1 MKATTNINT
10 TEVITHSIT
19 GFDGNENAAAGA
31 GNIQGTQ
38 AGAAGQGL
46 TKGKPESELRAA
58 ARRHG
63 INLKELAVKMG
74 VNYGYLS
81 SVASGRRPWTPL
93 LRERAMAVLGEV
105 PGQGIVY
112 RQGGLIQGEST
123 CIRERA
129 RELGMSQ
136 KDLAQ
141 RVGVSV
147 GYMSEVA
154 RGRKNMSPAVQ
165 TMVESVLGGPVEIA
179 PAQCANRPGGVVKG
193 RRESSYIRER
203 ARERGFSLKGLAEHV
218 GVSSGYMTQVSRGE
232 RSMSPAV
239 QARVE
244 EALDGPARIEPA
256 QPPTV
261 DPRALWDRMDA
272 HEISQNETARLA
284 GISSG
289 HLSQIMNGQRNPS
302 GEILRKLHGVLFR
315 PTAAELVVP
324 AEVKVM
330 AWKKGGRNGVVVR
343 GAGGPGA
350 GGNKPGGGT
359 VRIGGRV
366 PWGAE
371 VEYAY
376 RAGYDSRGRVSVTH
390 LVDERGYSVMLTKPE
405 PDGAGPGE
413 DRTGV

>member
-1 MKATTNINT
+1 MKATTNIHT

-38 AGAAGQGL
+38 AGAAGRGR

-63 INLKELAVKMG
+63 LNLKELAVLMG

-81 SVASGRRPWTPL
+81 SVASGRRPWTPM
-93 LRERAMAVLGEV
+93 LRGRATAVLGEV
-105 PGQGIVY
+105 PGQGVVY
-112 RQGGLIQGEST
+112 RQGGLVQGEST

-129 RELGMSQ
+129 RELGMTQ

-147 GYMSEVA
+147 RYMSEVA

-165 TMVESVLGGPVEIA
+165 TLVESVLGGPVEIA
-179 PAQCANRPGGVVKG
+179 PAQCANRQDGRVKG

-218 GVSSGYMTQVSRGE
+218 GVSRGYMTQVSRGE

-244 EALDGPARIEPA
+244 EALGAPARVEPA

-261 DPRALWDRMDA
+261 DPRALWERMDA
-272 HEISQNETARLA
+272 HELSQNETARLA

-302 GEILRKLHGVLFR
+302 GEVLAKLHGVLFR

-376 RAGYDSRGRVSVTH
+376 RAGYDSRGQVSVTH
-390 LVDERGYSVMLTKPE
+390 VVDERGYSVMLTKPE
-405 PDGAGPGE
+405 P
-413 DRTGV
+413 

>member
-1 MKATTNINT
+1 MKATTNIHT
-10 TEVITHSIT
+10 TARFDT
-19 GFDGNENAAAGA
+19 DGNPVPAAEQVSKT
-31 GNIQGTQ
+31 N
-38 AGAAGQGL
+38 
-46 TKGKPESELRAA
+46 GKPESELRVA

-63 INLKELAVKMG
+63 LTLKELADRMG

-112 RQGGLIQGEST
+112 RRGGLVQGEST

-129 RELGMSQ
+129 RELGLTQ
-136 KDLAQ
+136 KELAH

-154 RGRKNMSPAVQ
+154 RGRKNMGPEVQ
-165 TMVESVLGGPVEIA
+165 ARVEKALGGPVEIA
-179 PAQCANRPGGVVKG
+179 PASCANRHDGPVKG
-193 RRESSYIRER
+193 ESTSIRER
-203 ARERGFSLKGLAEHV
+203 ARELGFSLKGLAEHV
-218 GVSSGYMTQVSRGE
+218 GVSYGYMIQVSRGQ
-232 RSMSPAV
+232 RNMSPAV
-239 QARVE
+239 QAQVE
-244 EALDGPARIEPA
+244 AALDGPARIEPA
-256 QPPTV
+256 QRPSV
-261 DPRALWDRMDA
+261 NPRALWDRMEA
-272 HEISQNETARLA
+272 HRISQNETARRA
-284 GISSG
+284 GISSAY
-289 HLSQIMNGQRNPS
+289 LSEIMNGRRTPS
-302 GEILRKLHGVLFR
+302 GEVLAKLHGVLFR
-315 PTAAELVVP
+315 PSAAELVVP

-330 AWKKGGRNGVVVR
+330 AWKKGSRNGVVVR

-350 GGNKPGGGT
+350 GGNQPGGNQPGGGT

-390 LVDERGYSVMLTKPE
+390 LVDERGYGAMLTKLD

-413 DRTGV
+413 DRTEV